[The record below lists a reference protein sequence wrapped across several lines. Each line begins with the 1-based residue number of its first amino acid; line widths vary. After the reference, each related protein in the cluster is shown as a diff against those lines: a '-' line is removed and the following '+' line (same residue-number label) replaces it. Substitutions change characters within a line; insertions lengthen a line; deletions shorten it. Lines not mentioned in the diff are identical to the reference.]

1 MEIKLPIC
9 NVVDFYW
16 QTNTINNAYLIN
28 VMETLIWIGYM
39 YSSLLFCMCELI
51 EIKIELIAFILSK
64 FNARI
69 S

>member
-1 MEIKLPIC
+1 MI
-9 NVVDFYW
+9 
-16 QTNTINNAYLIN
+16 INL
-28 VMETLIWIGYM
+28 
-39 YSSLLFCMCELI
+39 SSFIFCMCELI

>member
-16 QTNTINNAYLIN
+16 QTNTINNAYLMN

-39 YSSLLFCMCELI
+39 YDYQ
-51 EIKIELIAFILSK
+51 FIIIYILYV
-64 FNARI
+64 
-69 S
+69 